1 MATEAHNKSI
11 TDLLPDTL
19 IELFEIQLGE
29 GRGVKRFHPGKII
42 DKDIV
47 LNKKTYYCLP
57 IEATGFESKGDGAL
71 PRPKL
76 IIANP
81 DGLISDLIKREDDM
95 IGHEFKRIRI
105 FLKFL
110 DEVNFPEKVNPFGN
124 SDPESRFDDDVYVF
138 NRKISE
144 NKYFIEFEL
153 ASPLE
158 VENYKLPA
166 RIMIANYCPW
176 KYRGIGCRYGARGD
190 YTGPQTNLTAPDNV
204 NKLQSVDFFPQKV
217 SQLITVTKI
226 GGATSNGA
234 HLDGATSMTVDAL
247 PVALRSGNKLNFGAT
262 GAVFTLDANA
272 AATATTVSGALVGD
286 IADDAVGTLSY
297 PVGNYSASLSSAEIV
312 TNGAF
317 ATDSD
322 WAKGT
327 GWSITGGKAVA
338 AIAAAGSLLSQT
350 PNGSVAGLVIGKK
363 YRLTYT
369 ITDNTAGTVRARFG
383 LTQTFIERSGNN
395 TYTEDVVCTAN
406 DAVNPSTGTQ
416 LAFDPVQTFTGKI
429 SSVSVKQLTF
439 GLVMEELPLPISFGE
454 TIRFANGGRFKLDAG
469 ADDGDTEIFGDLT
482 VAAVGAAEGGRTVL
496 ASDPRI
502 QGVPVADEKDK
513 RFDDPNS
520 GFNLQ
525 GMRWVYE
532 YNPTLFSIAL
542 SGSTNAANA
551 VVLSVDTI
559 SQNINPNRTITL
571 SNSGGSKIGTF
582 HVTALARKTVTV
594 ELEAEADSSDISIT
608 VKPVNATLKKGEII
622 TFSAT
627 QSVLLTKDVANG
639 YTLLEGTVTDGGSAI
654 TSGSSGT
661 LRTKITGD
669 LVLTTGSSAPA
680 TATGIVGYVKGDVV
694 SISSLDG
701 DPPAL
706 FVCIKDHTSAQD
718 PRFKKE
724 YWVEDQC
731 SKTLNG
737 CKMRFSDY
745 THLPFGGFPSI
756 EAYRYTN

>member
-19 IELFEIQLGE
+19 IELFEIQVGE

-57 IEATGFESKGDGAL
+57 LEATGFESKGDGAL

-95 IGHEFKRIRI
+95 IGHTFKRIRI

-110 DEVNFPEKVNPFGN
+110 DEVNFPEEVNPFGN
-124 SDPESRFDDDVYVF
+124 SDPESRFDDDLYVF

-153 ASPLE
+153 VSPLE

-176 KYRGIGCRYGARGD
+176 KYRGIGCRYGGRGD
-190 YTGPQTNLTAPDNV
+190 YTGPKTNLTAPDGV
-204 NKLQSVDFFPQKV
+204 NKLQSVDFFPQKE
-217 SQLITVTKI
+217 SQLITVTKT
-226 GGATSNGA
+226 GGATSDGA
-234 HLDGATSMTVDAL
+234 HSDGATSMAVDAL
-247 PVALRSGNKLNFGAT
+247 PVVLRSGNKLNFGAT

-272 AATATTVSGALVGD
+272 AAGATTISGALVGD
-286 IADDAVGTLSY
+286 VADNAVGTLSY
-297 PVGNYSASLSSAEIV
+297 PVGNYSSSTGIIVEELSLS
-312 TNGAF
+312 
-317 ATDSD
+317 
-322 WAKGT
+322 
-327 GWSITGGKAVA
+327 
-338 AIAAAGSLLSQT
+338 L
-350 PNGSVAGLVIGKK
+350 
-363 YRLTYT
+363 
-369 ITDNTAGTVRARFG
+369 
-383 LTQTFIERSGNN
+383 
-395 TYTEDVVCTAN
+395 
-406 DAVNPSTGTQ
+406 
-416 LAFDPVQTFTGKI
+416 
-429 SSVSVKQLTF
+429 
-439 GLVMEELPLPISFGE
+439 SFGE
-454 TIRFANGGRFKLDAG
+454 TIRFANGGRFKLDTEA
-469 ADDGDTEIFGDLT
+469 AVDDTEVFGDLT
-482 VAAVGAAEGGRTVL
+482 MAAVEAAEGGRIVL
-496 ASDPRI
+496 SSDPRI

-542 SGSTNAANA
+542 SASTNAAPA
-551 VVLSVDTI
+551 VVLSVDNI
-559 SQNINPNRTITL
+559 PQNINPNRTITL
-571 SNSGGSKIGTF
+571 SDSGGAEIGTF
-582 HVTALARKTVTV
+582 YVTALARKTVTV
-594 ELEAEADSSDISIT
+594 ELTAAAANAATTIT
-608 VKPVNATLKKGEII
+608 VKPVNATLKKGETI

-627 QSVLLTKDVANG
+627 ESVLLTKDVTNG
-639 YTLLEGTVTDGGSAI
+639 DQVLDGTVSTSGSPIAL
-654 TSGSSGT
+654 GSSGT
-661 LRTKITGD
+661 LRTKISGN
-669 LVLTTGSSAPA
+669 LVLSTGSSAPA

-694 SISSLDG
+694 SITSLDG

-706 FVCIKDHTSAQD
+706 FVCIQDHTSVQD

-731 SKTLNG
+731 SKTLDG
-737 CKMRFSDY
+737 CKMRFSDH